1 MGVVNVQT
9 DEEKALSSR
18 CRHIRSTCSTSR
30 SSESLIGQRWGE
42 ELRVAAGIYR
52 PWDIPSVS
60 RCYHQPCDHRLGTC
74 CCEQGHGYSSVR
86 PLLFPHCTK
95 YCVYPMTRLASDRPT
110 FCHSQGIMLFGH
122 GGSILFKS
130 KSQNGRTYHF
140 IEIKKCMSQYMSLK
154 YVTILYCIVEVTWT
168 RAGLWCILHQDGED
182 LMF

>member
-95 YCVYPMTRLASDRPT
+95 YCVYPMTRLASDIPT
-110 FCHSQGIMLFGH
+110 FCHSQGIVLFEH
-122 GGSILFKS
+122 EGSILFKS
-130 KSQNGRTYHF
+130 KSHNGRRPIDFKTVLKGMRRAQRFSDSNMQCHMQ
-140 IEIKKCMSQYMSLK
+140 IVIMCNVHAMIKISHM
-154 YVTILYCIVEVTWT
+154 
-168 RAGLWCILHQDGED
+168 
-182 LMF
+182 